1 MYLSIPFWSITGN
14 TYIAKVQT
22 EPYESKGNRILNGLF
37 QCKTPIFEPLF
48 PQISLPKFIIL
59 QNESCI
65 PDVSLKLF
73 FQKHPQFRPLTWSK
87 LPQNKA
93 GSGRFS
99 QLQTRLFKTW
109 ALQCTFLQKFSLYF
123 QISQN
128 KSCRFH
134 IYIQLLFKT
143 HLSILPLKHPDFTLK
158 QGTEWTNHSVSSEPS
173 KYNPMLHFDPY
184 FNHSNLIYD
193 TQSLL

>member
-1 MYLSIPFWSITGN
+1 MN
-14 TYIAKVQT
+14 QKVT
-22 EPYESKGNRILNGLF
+22 ESSTVVF
-37 QCKTPIFEPLF
+37 QCKTPIFGPLF

-99 QLQTRLFKTW
+99 ELQTRLFKTW

-123 QISQN
+123 KISQ
-128 KSCRFH
+128 KQSCKFH
-134 IYIQLLFKT
+134 IYLQLMFKT
-143 HLSILPLKHPDFTLK
+143 HLSILPKSAQILLWSREPN
-158 QGTEWTNHSVSSEPS
+158 GWIHSVSSEPS

-184 FNHSNLIYD
+184 FNHSNQIYD